1 MPIQEDHTITA
12 DTFLTGIW
20 KENPVFVM
28 LLGMCP
34 VLAVTNSVINA
45 LAMGIATTFVLLC
58 SSAIISILRKLIPK
72 EVRIATYI
80 VIIATFV
87 TITDYV
93 IQAISLELYNALG
106 AFIQLIVV
114 NCMILGRAEAYAS
127 KNHILKTITNG
138 LGMGTGFTIALLCLG
153 SVRELLGNGS
163 LLGYSI
169 FGSQFQPWVVMIL
182 PPGGFFVLGGW
193 LLLFNWLKEPSANNK
208 KPSAIDKE
216 PSANYKKPSAND
228 KKTSVSKA
236 NRESVV
242 NGLTEKG
249 AL

>member
-1 MPIQEDHTITA
+1 VAIKEDHTITA
-12 DTFLTGIW
+12 DTFLAGIW

-58 SSAIISILRKLIPK
+58 SSTLVSLLRNVIPK

-106 AFIQLIVV
+106 AFIQLIVA

-127 KNHILKTITNG
+127 KHRLLKTLTNS
-138 LGMGTGFTIALLCLG
+138 LGMGIGFTIALLSLG

-163 LLGYSI
+163 LLGYSL
-169 FGSQFQPWVVMIL
+169 FGESFQPWVVMVL
-182 PPGGFFVLGGW
+182 PPGGFIVLGAW
-193 LLLFNWLKEPSANNK
+193 LLLFNAIREHKLRNTAQNNIEETARA
-208 KPSAIDKE
+208 S
-216 PSANYKKPSAND
+216 
-228 KKTSVSKA
+228 
-236 NRESVV
+236 
-242 NGLTEKG
+242 
-249 AL
+249 

>member
-1 MPIQEDHTITA
+1 MPIKEDHSITA
-12 DTFLTGIW
+12 DTFLAGIW

-58 SSAIISILRKLIPK
+58 SGAMVSLLRHLIPK

-106 AFIQLIVV
+106 AFIQLIVA

-127 KNHILKTITNG
+127 KNRLLKTTINS
-138 LGMGTGFTIALLCLG
+138 LGMGLGFTLALLCLG

-163 LLGYSI
+163 LLGFTI
-169 FGSQFQPWVVMIL
+169 FGSQFQPWVIMIL

-193 LLLFNWLKEPSANNK
+193 LLLFNWFSERSKQNNK
-208 KPSAIDKE
+208 SAKAAV
-216 PSANYKKPSAND
+216 SNT
-228 KKTSVSKA
+228 TS
-236 NRESVV
+236 
-242 NGLTEKG
+242 KG
-249 AL
+249 ASNAY